1 MYNMDLID
9 IRKVVHIKGILVG
22 IYMYV
27 GMLRILLTTLLNGLN
42 NKYQSQDMINTL
54 NVKTT

>member
-9 IRKVVHIKGILVG
+9 IRNMVHKKGILVG

-27 GMLRILLTTLLNGLN
+27 GMLHILLTSLLNGLN